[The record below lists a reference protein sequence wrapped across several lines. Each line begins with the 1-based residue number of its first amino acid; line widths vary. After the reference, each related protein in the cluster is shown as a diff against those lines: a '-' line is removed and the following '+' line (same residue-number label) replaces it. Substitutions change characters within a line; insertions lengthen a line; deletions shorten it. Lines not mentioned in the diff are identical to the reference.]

1 MSKNTSI
8 IILGF
13 LVALTPFLGLPGA
26 WKTGVFVISGLLIV
40 LIAFLQK
47 GGKLSNIESWLISKK
62 KETDV
67 FAQNEVKDEKED

>member
-1 MSKNTSI
+1 MSKNTAI

-13 LVALTPFLGLPGA
+13 IIAVTPFLGLPGS
-26 WKTGVFVISGLLIV
+26 WKTIIFVVSGLVVV

-47 GGKLSNIESWLISKK
+47 GGKLSNIESWLVSKK

-67 FAQNEVKDEKED
+67 FAQNEIEDEKED